1 MRKGLY
7 FTLILGAALLMGCEE
22 DHPAECDLASKG
34 QSLPPNIQDGFV
46 FSVVPNLPSAT
57 PDSTADIDVTVNAVL
72 DTMWA
77 NPNFLVPQFTYR
89 FKAVPPGWFGT
100 RDIRVNDLLVDE
112 EPDPAKRGFPVIK
125 GQTYT
130 LHFELTS
137 PESYPPAM
145 SIRISDSQGVRFFGV
160 NDWRPGGTTGAQ
172 IYENGYDDMDP
183 DGELRVAWSD
193 GGCQT
198 QDVDFSCYQEWTNRR
213 LDFMIGNN
221 GPLELWS
228 SQEGTLGNWH
238 FIVYKAVKVVGKA
251 GCQEA
256 LLRQNGT
263 SFTVER
269 TGLR

>member
-1 MRKGLY
+1 MPKVFWL
-7 FTLILGAALLMGCEE
+7 AALAGLALLAGCEE
-22 DHPAECDLASKG
+22 EHPAECDLAAKG
-34 QSLPPNIQDGFV
+34 DFV
-46 FSVVPNLPSAT
+46 FAVVPKLPSG
-57 PDSTADIDVTVNAVL
+57 PDSTADIEATVNAVL
-72 DTMWA
+72 DSIIAT
-77 NPNFLVPQFTYR
+77 PNFIPPLITYR
-89 FKAVPPGWFGT
+89 FRAVPSGSFGT
-100 RDIRVNDLLVDE
+100 RDIRLNDLLVNE
-112 EPDPAKRGFPVIK
+112 EPDPAKRGFPVVK

-130 LHFELTS
+130 LHFELS
-137 PESYPPAM
+137 QQIVPPAM
-145 SIRISDSQGVRFFGV
+145 SIRISDAAGVRFFGV
-160 NDWRPGGTTGAQ
+160 NDWRPAGTTGAQ
-172 IYENGYDDMDP
+172 IYENGYDDLSP
-183 DGELRVAWSD
+183 DGELRAAWSD

-228 SQEGTLGNWH
+228 GQVGTLGNWH

-251 GCQEA
+251 GCTEA